1 MRNVVLII
9 ALFLSQTIMACVDGT
24 CITTQSQFD
33 KAVSRINKGE
43 EMHLVL
49 GKGRYVLNESL
60 VAKAPISI
68 KGKDAVITCASNPF
82 TIQDK
87 ERETSTHYV
96 YRLSQPLSLFP
107 LFYDEND
114 KIIPVSESV
123 IDSIGVNYVEGDI
136 VAPKEFDA
144 GVTIKIPIS
153 SNLEHLKNKVF
164 QKAFGYLDSG
174 WGVVNFM
181 LERSDSQY
189 LYCTTINRC
198 STKDFQYDRRVYK
211 KKVRFVIYNAE
222 QKLDRVF
229 YDDEKI
235 YVPKNVKDLYCVN
248 RVDKEH
254 KIPVILT
261 YSDVELEGVCFVGM
275 SEITVKSPLLAKC
288 DINKCYFKNSIS
300 TILRIEKE
308 NGQGVKPAIISGCR
322 FMDCALQTGNIVYL
336 SSEHVGDVCIK
347 MEKCTVSRYPDGVV
361 GYKNPS
367 GSVYVTANADI
378 EDNIIYNTCR
388 DHLFLWKGEITVSG
402 NVLFNSDVFNSY
414 PERNF
419 SSDWGIVYCGYIYTD
434 TEEALKNRENHITIE
449 NNLLYGAYAY
459 GNNARGVF
467 IDDGRGDVLCK
478 KNIIL
483 NTQRYTIDSRYSRL
497 CDASS
502 VRNRYEGNIL
512 SSNYH
517 LASGPAVT
525 GEALPTT
532 QGNIVLTETPNVISN
547 SVIESDDVFLNVD
560 SWCSC
565 DGKTILVSKGLFK
578 LLRQSQAWKKI
589 GKSVKKG
596 RNK

>member
-24 CITTQSQFD
+24 RITTQSQFD

-68 KGKDAVITCASNPF
+68 KGKDAIITCASNPF

-189 LYCTTINRC
+189 FYCTTINRC

-275 SEITVKSPLLAKC
+275 SGITVKSPLLAKC

-336 SSEHVGDVCIK
+336 LSDHVGDVCIK

-361 GYKNPS
+361 GYKNPM
-367 GSVYVTANADI
+367 GAVYVTADAHIMNN
-378 EDNIIYNTCR
+378 EVYNTCR
-388 DHLFLWKGEITVSG
+388 DHFFLWKGKIEAHG
-402 NVLFNSDVFNSY
+402 NVLYNTDEFNSHI
-414 PERNF
+414 ERNY
-419 SSDWGIVYCGYIYTD
+419 SSDWGLIYCGFVYTD
-434 TEEALKNRENHITIE
+434 TEEALKNTAHIILIE
-449 NNLLYGAYAY
+449 KNLLYGAYAY
-459 GNNARGVF
+459 GGDARGIF
-467 IDDGRGDVLCK
+467 IDDGRGDVECVG
-478 KNIIL
+478 NVIL
-483 NTQRYTIDSRYSRL
+483 NTQIYSIDARNSNL
-497 CDASS
+497 TEASS
-502 VRNRYEGNIL
+502 VRNHYERNIMTSRYR
-512 SSNYH
+512 
-517 LASGPAVT
+517 LAA
-525 GEALPTT
+525 GEAVN
-532 QGNIVLTETPNVISN
+532 GDNIPIAQSNCVLTDRENVIAN
-547 SVIESDDVFLNVD
+547 ARITEMDTRKEVRSD
-560 SWCSC
+560 CSC
-565 DGKTILVSKGLFK
+565 EEGKIKMSRELYEEVRKSP
-578 LLRQSQAWKKI
+578 AWNRIKKNL
-589 GKSVKKG
+589 GKK
-596 RNK
+596 R